1 MDVNKLLANNVLAIQ
16 QSHTDGTVDQEF
28 ETDHLDWVAAPS
40 RQPNLGQFTCPT
52 HVTPRNVLNQE
63 TTPRN

>member
-40 RQPNLGQFTCPT
+40 RQSDLGQFTCPSQ
-52 HVTPRNVLNQE
+52 VTPRNVLNQE
-63 TTPRN
+63 TILRH